1 MTESPYLTQTP
12 YRKLYR
18 SRTNRMVAGVCGGIA
33 EYSNMDPT
41 IVRVL
46 LVVLAFVTGGFAL
59 LAYPILWMVVPETPQ
74 QPTAWNPTTPPAP
87 TVPPAA

>member
-1 MTESPYLTQTP
+1 MTETP

-18 SRTNRMVAGVCGGIA
+18 SRTDRMFAGVCGGIA
-33 EYSNMDPT
+33 EYSRMDPT

-46 LVVLAFVTGGFAL
+46 MVVLTFVTGGGAL

-74 QPTAWNPTTPPAP
+74 QPVAWTPTAPSA
-87 TVPPAA
+87 PPAA

>member
-1 MTESPYLTQTP
+1 MTETP
-12 YRKLYR
+12 YRKLHR

-33 EYSNMDPT
+33 EYSSMDPT

-46 LVVLAFVTGGFAL
+46 FVILAFVTGGGAL

-74 QPTAWNPTTPPAP
+74 QAATWTPTAP
-87 TVPPAA
+87 